1 MREVGRYLSVYN
13 SHHMSIVYNQRAGMK
28 VLVSVYFLFAL
39 FLVDS
44 LNGSVPRW
52 LGLDCEVCALALALT
67 FHIHIS
73 LNQEGHEY
81 LFSYVEHT
89 WDMARA
95 ECELY
100 GGWLVSIKTQ
110 SEYNCLLRYGHSQ
123 GMNSWFWTDGMM
135 SYKNKTK
142 YFIGSDCTT
151 K

>member
-1 MREVGRYLSVYN
+1 
-13 SHHMSIVYNQRAGMK
+13 MSIVYNQRAGMK

-52 LGLDCEVCALALALT
+52 LELDCEVCVLALI
-67 FHIHIS
+67 FHIS

-110 SEYNCLLRYGHSQ
+110 AEYN
-123 GMNSWFWTDGMM
+123 
-135 SYKNKTK
+135 
-142 YFIGSDCTT
+142 
-151 K
+151 